1 MEGKTMNKEYR
12 AFNFE
17 VRAEKNEQHG
27 TFITGTPIVFDQD
40 TDMGWYQERIDHQAL
55 AGTDLKDVRFLIGHN
70 TSMIPLARSRN
81 NNENSTMQL
90 MVTDRG
96 MEIRVDLDTENNAE
110 AKALY
115 SAVQRGDMSG
125 MSFMFTVDTDRDI
138 WEDTDTDYPKRTI
151 MSIRKVFE
159 VSAVAFP
166 AYEQTDIQAASEGQ
180 TLDSVKASLESAKRK
195 LEEERA
201 DAADQER
208 RRAVL
213 EWLENYR
220 KEEKPNEI

>member
-1 MEGKTMNKEYR
+1 MNRETR

-17 VRAEKNEQHG
+17 IRAEKNEQHG
-27 TFITGTPIVFDQD
+27 TYITGTPIVFDQD
-40 TDMGWYQERIDHQAL
+40 TDLGWYQERIDHQAL
-55 AGTDLKDVRFLIGHN
+55 AGADLKDVRFLVGHN

-90 MVTDRG
+90 TVTDRG
-96 MEIRVDLDTENNAE
+96 MDIRVDLDTENNAE
-110 AKALY
+110 ARALY

-138 WEDTDTDYPKRTI
+138 WEDTETDYPTRTI

-166 AYEQTDIQAASEGQ
+166 AYEQTDIQAASEGEP
-180 TLDSVKASLESAKRK
+180 LDSARASLESAKRK
-195 LEEERA
+195 LQEERDAEA
-201 DAADQER
+201 DRER
-208 RRAVL
+208 RTAIL

-220 KEEKPNEI
+220 KEVKHDEV

>member
-1 MEGKTMNKEYR
+1 MNKECR

-27 TFITGTPIVFDQD
+27 TYITGTPIVFDQD

-55 AGTDLKDVRFLIGHN
+55 AGADLKDVRFLIGHN

-81 NNENSTMQL
+81 NNENSTMQ
-90 MVTDRG
+90 MVVTDRG

-110 AKALY
+110 ARALY
-115 SAVQRGDMSG
+115 SAVKRGDMSG
-125 MSFMFTVDTDRDI
+125 MSFMFIVDGDS
-138 WEDTDTDYPKRTI
+138 WEDIDTDYPKRTI

-180 TLDSVKASLESAKRK
+180 TLDSVRASLDSAKAK
-195 LEEERA
+195 LAEERA
-201 DAADQER
+201 AQAEQER
-208 RRAVL
+208 RTAVL
-213 EWLENYR
+213 ERLEKLT
-220 KEEKPNEI
+220 KEGSDE